1 MQLSWVCYST
11 GMDFVSDLY
20 GTPHLLSFFK
30 RRSLE
35 SCAETVAG
43 GELLAHAKRLLEQ
56 AATGSNNTRRLERVE
71 GAILGFHH

>member
-1 MQLSWVCYST
+1 MVRT
-11 GMDFVSDLY
+11 AI
-20 GTPHLLSFFK
+20 TLLSFFK

-35 SCAETVAG
+35 SCAETRVLIG

-56 AATGSNNTRRLERVE
+56 AATGSNSTWRLERVE